1 MHVICKI
8 DRTIYS
14 VVNPHIVTDEVIIT
28 DTQIAH
34 VKERHPQDYERYAAY
49 IPHMLMQPDYIL
61 EANHPHTAF
70 VLKTFEVDDV
80 RFQLILRLVTSVDP
94 QGYSNSVITFLKISE
109 KKWNK
114 YLPQCA
120 RKAPPFRAGDIRRV
134 RRICASI

>member
-1 MHVICKI
+1 MLAQIR
-8 DRTIYS
+8 RTRLIS
-14 VVNPHIVTDEVIIT
+14 PALKGGALRRIGVNPHIVTDEVIIT
-28 DTQIAH
+28 DTQIVH

-114 YLPQCA
+114 YL
-120 RKAPPFRAGDIRRV
+120 RNKKV
-134 RRICASI
+134 LYSRIDTDV

>member
-14 VVNPHIVTDEVIIT
+14 VVNPHIVTDEVVIT

-34 VKERHPQDYERYAAY
+34 VKERHPQDYERY
-49 IPHMLMQPDYIL
+49 PHMLMQPDYIL

-114 YLPQCA
+114 YL
-120 RKAPPFRAGDIRRV
+120 RNKKV
-134 RRICASI
+134 LYSRIDTDV

>member
-14 VVNPHIVTDEVIIT
+14 VVNPHIVTGEVIIT

-114 YLPQCA
+114 YL
-120 RKAPPFRAGDIRRV
+120 RNKKV
-134 RRICASI
+134 LYSRIDTDV

>member
-1 MHVICKI
+1 MHTLCKI
-8 DRTIYS
+8 DQAIYS
-14 VVNPHIVTDEVIIT
+14 VVNPHIVTDEVVIT

-61 EANHPHTAF
+61 EANRPHTAF
-70 VLKTFEVDDV
+70 VLKSFEMEGV

-114 YLPQCA
+114 YL
-120 RKAPPFRAGDIRRV
+120 RNKKV
-134 RRICASI
+134 LYSRIDTDV